1 MTVQKADLDW
11 GHLPFAYMKTDYNVR
26 YAFRDGRWGPA
37 ELSDSEFIPLH
48 MAATALHYGQEAFE
62 GLKAFE
68 TRQGEVVVFRAEE
81 NARRLADSCR
91 KILMPPVPVELF
103 MDAVDR
109 VINAN
114 RRFVPP
120 YGSGASLYLR
130 PLVIGT
136 GPKVGVAPTDEYLF
150 VVFVT
155 PAGPYFK
162 TGFKPVH
169 LIVEE
174 EVDRAAPLGVGDVKV
189 GGNYAAGMRA
199 SVAAKSKG
207 FNEVLFLDAK
217 EKRYIDES
225 GPANFFGITKEGQY
239 VTPASQSILPSI
251 TNRSL
256 ITLAGELGMR
266 PERRPIPIEE
276 IFALEEAG
284 CCGTA
289 AVITPVGSITW
300 GERKVVYG
308 DGVTPTPRCTA
319 LYRQLQAVQMG
330 DAEDRWGWVRK
341 VPMAPL

>member
-1 MTVQKADLDW
+1 MSIRKADLDW
-11 GHLPFAYMKTDYNVR
+11 AHLPFAYEKTDFNVR
-26 YAFRDGRWGPA
+26 YSFRDGRWDGGVVTDA
-37 ELSDSEFIPLH
+37 ETIPLH

-68 TRQGEVVVFRAEE
+68 TRSGEVVVFRIEE
-81 NARRLADSCR
+81 NARRLHDSC
-91 KILMPPVPVELF
+91 KKLLMAAPPPELF
-103 MDAVDR
+103 EEAVFR
-109 VINAN
+109 AVNAN
-114 RRFVPP
+114 LRFVPP
-120 YGSGASLYLR
+120 YGSGASLYIR

-199 SVAAKSKG
+199 SMAAKAKG
-207 FNEVLFLDAK
+207 FTEVLFLDAK

-225 GPANFFGITKEGQY
+225 GPANFFGITGDGQY
-239 VTPASQSILPSI
+239 VTPASSSILPSI
-251 TNRSL
+251 TNKSL
-256 ITLAGELGMR
+256 ITLAAELGMR
-266 PERRPIPIEE
+266 PERRPVAIEE
-276 IFALEEAG
+276 IFELSEAG

-308 DGVTPTPRCTA
+308 DGVTPQPRCTE
-319 LYRQLQAVQMG
+319 LYQRLTAIQVG
-330 DAEDRWGWVRK
+330 DAEDRWGWVRR
-341 VPMAPL
+341 VPAA